1 MNNKIFPR
9 FRSFKFTYSSSI
21 RLDAVYVGRL
31 DRLAEDLFG
40 NVKYYKPIAVANGI
54 KYPIFTRKG
63 IRNYDQSVIKDI
75 DELNIDLSLDDIKD
89 QHDNSVFDW
98 NNYGDVSSGAFSELY
113 EGKLLNIPTQSSAD
127 AWLSKYETL

>member
-1 MNNKIFPR
+1 MSNKIFPR
-9 FRSFKFTYSSSI
+9 FRSFQFSFSKSI
-21 RLDAVYVGRL
+21 RVEPEYVGRL

-40 NVKYYKPIAVANGI
+40 SVRYYKPIAAANGI

-63 IRNYDQSVIKDI
+63 VRTYDQSVNKDI
-75 DELNIDLSLDDIKD
+75 EELNIDLTLEDIKD
-89 QHDNSVFDW
+89 QHNPSVFDW
-98 NNYGDVSSGAFSELY
+98 NNYGDVTSGSFSEIY